1 MQWQE
6 TVENS
11 RKRDELINE
20 TGEQYGQSKDLLDRR
35 KSDLDEHKKRLAR
48 EQDNNKE
55 IESGYE
61 FEQRQLVKIR
71 DSLSKQQ
78 EDKNSL
84 EGEVAILRN

>member
-1 MQWQE
+1 M
-6 TVENS
+6 
-11 RKRDELINE
+11 
-20 TGEQYGQSKDLLDRR
+20 
-35 KSDLDEHKKRLAR
+35 DEHKKRLAR